1 MIAADMHRGVRELIR
16 WVKEQD
22 GTEPVKVHRPAQAK
36 EISALEH
43 QLGAPLPADLKLVLG
58 VFDGGQLPNGV
69 LLSAQPGPGST
80 IEAGLKALAADRD
93 VSFLDPELL
102 LPFHRTEAGSYLA
115 FDRSA
120 APVSDTWP
128 IVDYDLE
135 TGDLQLIHRTFDGWC
150 RLCVEEWTA
159 EDYTADFTIEKY
171 LAQGQR
177 HAAVEPD
184 VSIAHVTVAH
194 ALRRAGEPERSLESY
209 LRAGRCVPAVPWSDW
224 EALKLAAL
232 LRYPADALEAG
243 ARLGKRAPESMWELR
258 ETTPS
263 RVAYALARVA
273 PPPGEA
279 QEPWLRIMD
288 QLVAQALDE
297 DDRRAAA
304 AIRKAMVNGEPPP
317 EPDPPQEAPVQVS
330 DDLDATWAAML
341 ESYRAGAL
349 REDDLLLDPRF
360 ASVAAAH
367 DLADVLR
374 VRRDF

>member
-1 MIAADMHRGVRELIR
+1 MHRGVRELIQ
-16 WVKEQD
+16 WVEKHD
-22 GTEPVKVHRPAQAK
+22 GSDTVKVHRPALAK
-36 EISALEH
+36 EVTALEH
-43 QLGAPLPADLKLVLG
+43 QLGTPLPADLKLVLG
-58 VFDGGQLPNGV
+58 VFDGGSLPNGT
-69 LLSAQPGPGST
+69 LLSATPGPGDT
-80 IEAGLKALAADRD
+80 IEAALKALAEDEE

-135 TGDLQLIHRTFDGWC
+135 TGERRLIHRTFDGWC
-150 RLCVEEWTA
+150 RLCVAEWTA
-159 EDYTADFTIEKY
+159 DDYTAPFTIEKY
-171 LAQGQR
+171 LQQGKR
-177 HAAVEPD
+177 HAEIETD

-194 ALRRAGEPERSLESY
+194 ALRRCGEPELSLESY
-209 LRAGRCVPAVPWSDW
+209 LRAGRCVPAVPWTDW

-243 ARLGKRAPESMWELR
+243 ARLAKRAPQSMWDLR

-263 RVAYALARVA
+263 RVAYALAKVA

-279 QEPWLRIMD
+279 QEPWLRLFE
-288 QLVAQALDE
+288 QLVAQALD
-297 DDRRAAA
+297 DDDRAAA
-304 AIRKAMVNGEPPP
+304 EAIRDAVVGGAEAP
-317 EPDPPQEAPVQVS
+317 EPDPPQEAELEVGEVE
-330 DDLDATWAAML
+330 ATWAAMAQAYKDGL
-341 ESYRAGAL
+341 L

-360 ASVAAAH
+360 GAVAETH

-374 VRRDF
+374 IRRDF

>member
-1 MIAADMHRGVRELIR
+1 MHRGVRELIR
-16 WVKEQD
+16 WVQEQKS
-22 GTEPVKVHRPAQAK
+22 GSETVKVHRPAQAK
-36 EISALEH
+36 EVSALEH
-43 QLGAPLPADLKLVLG
+43 QLGTPLPADLKVVLA
-58 VFDGGQLPNGV
+58 VFDGGQLPNGT
-69 LLSAQPGPGST
+69 LLSAQPGPGDT
-80 IEAGLKALAADRD
+80 IEAGLKALAAQRD

-128 IVDYDLE
+128 VVDYDPE
-135 TGDLQLIHRTFDGWC
+135 SGDMQLIHRTFDGWC
-150 RLCVEEWTA
+150 RLCVEEWSA
-159 EDYTADFTIEKY
+159 DDYTAEFTVEKY

-224 EALKLAAL
+224 EALKLAVL

-263 RVAYALARVA
+263 RVAYALAKVA
-273 PPPGEA
+273 PPTSDA

-288 QLVAQALDE
+288 QLLAQALDD
-297 DDRRAAA
+297 DDRAAIT
-304 AIRKAMVNGEPPP
+304 AIRKAMVNQDAVFP
-317 EPDPPQEAPVQVS
+317 EPAPPQRAPLDVS
-330 DDLDATWAAML
+330 DDMDATWAGAI
-341 ESYRAGAL
+341 ESYRAGEL
-349 REDDLLLDPRF
+349 REEDLLLDPRLGPL
-360 ASVAAAH
+360 SEAH

-374 VRRDF
+374 IRRDF